1 MAMVGLFWITEDA
14 VYVGSPPTVDGRCV
28 RIDAEG
34 VQSVDE
40 DGTHAWP
47 WTELRSATVEA
58 VPVRGTAGR
67 RMGAALGRAIE
78 ALLTAGADLG
88 SEPPEMTLCLAT
100 ADGTEEVPVHCAA
113 AGGYG
118 SEEIALSR
126 SLLAGLVAGTADL
139 AAVESWGRSN
149 GSLGTPRPPV
159 REALLRD
166 WTEP

>member
-14 VYVGSPPTVDGRCV
+14 VYVGSPPTVDGHCV

-34 VQSVDE
+34 VQAVDE

-58 VPVRGTAGR
+58 VPVRGTVGR
-67 RMGAALGRAIE
+67 GMGAALGRAIE
-78 ALLTAGADLG
+78 ALLTAGVGLG
-88 SEPPEMTLCLAT
+88 GEPPEMTLCLET

-139 AAVESWGRSN
+139 GAVESWGRSN

>member
-1 MAMVGLFWITEDA
+1 MAMVGLFWITEDS
-14 VYVGSPPTVDGRCV
+14 VYVGSPPAVDGRCV
-28 RIDAEG
+28 RLDAEG
-34 VQSVDE
+34 VQAIDE
-40 DGTHAWP
+40 DGAHAWR

-67 RMGAALGRAIE
+67 GMGAAVGRAIE
-78 ALLTAGADLG
+78 ALLTAGIGLG
-88 SEPPEMTLCLAT
+88 SGPPEMTLCLAT

-126 SLLAGLVAGTADL
+126 SLLARLVAGTADL
-139 AAVESWGRSN
+139 GAVEAWGRSN
-149 GSLGTPRPPV
+149 GGHGTPKPPV
-159 REALLRD
+159 REALLRG